1 MEEDD
6 KLAEASLLE
15 SDQLMSE
22 SDYVGHPESSSV
34 LFFKLL
40 QTDDKSPVQ
49 LLAGHLHRHKGL
61 SCLLSGC
68 CKCALRSITE

>member
-15 SDQLMSE
+15 SDQLMSK

-34 LFFKLL
+34 LFF
-40 QTDDKSPVQ
+40 
-49 LLAGHLHRHKGL
+49 
-61 SCLLSGC
+61 
-68 CKCALRSITE
+68 